1 MLALAPL
8 NAFLEG
14 VVILAFFGFNFGT
27 VRDLLADDAHSMRL
41 GTHLQLALAR
51 LKWSTKV
58 HREVYIC
65 SRQ

>member
-1 MLALAPL
+1 MLALSPL
-8 NAFLEG
+8 NAFLKG
-14 VVILAFFGFNFGT
+14 VVVLAFFGFNFGT
-27 VRDLLADDAHSMRL
+27 VRDLLADYAHSMRL

-58 HREVYIC
+58 HREVDIC